1 MVSLLMA
8 ALDVDDVGGGVTS
21 LIVLMSTFDVLC
33 SLVGVTSAVVFV
45 SVSSML
51 VLSCE
56 VLEGA
61 SSSTLYRV
69 A

>member
-1 MVSLLMA
+1 MVSLLLA
-8 ALDVDDVGGGVTS
+8 ALDVDDAGGGVTS
-21 LIVLMSTFDVLC
+21 LVVLISTFDVLR
-33 SLVGVTSAVVFV
+33 SLVGGTSAVVFV
-45 SVSSML
+45 SVSSIL
-51 VLSCE
+51 STSCE

>member
-8 ALDVDDVGGGVTS
+8 ALDVDDVGGGVIS
-21 LIVLMSTFDVLC
+21 LVVLISTFDVLR
-33 SLVGVTSAVVFV
+33 SLVGGTSAVVFV

-61 SSSTLYRV
+61 SSSTLCCV

>member
-8 ALDVDDVGGGVTS
+8 ALDVDDAGGGVTS
-21 LIVLMSTFDVLC
+21 LVVLISTFDVLR
-33 SLVGVTSAVVFV
+33 SLVGGTSAVVFV

-61 SSSTLYRV
+61 SSSTLCRV

>member
-1 MVSLLMA
+1 MSLLMA

>member
-21 LIVLMSTFDVLC
+21 LVVLISTFDVLR
-33 SLVGVTSAVVFV
+33 SLVGGTSAVVFV

-61 SSSTLYRV
+61 SSSTLCCV

>member
-1 MVSLLMA
+1 MISL
-8 ALDVDDVGGGVTS
+8 VV
-21 LIVLMSTFDVLC
+21 LISTFDVLR
-33 SLVGVTSAVVFV
+33 SLVGGTSAVVFV
-45 SVSSML
+45 SVSSIL
-51 VLSCE
+51 STSCE

>member
-8 ALDVDDVGGGVTS
+8 ALDVDDAGVGVTS
-21 LIVLMSTFDVLC
+21 LVVLISTFDVLR
-33 SLVGVTSAVVFV
+33 SLVGGTSAVVFV

-51 VLSCE
+51 VLACE

-61 SSSTLYRV
+61 SSSTLCCV